1 LNENTLTTARA
12 ELKREITEG
21 QTLMELLYG
30 QMERWIQRITRTRK
44 PASPYTSTIV
54 IFLLIL
60 AIGYLISVAFGEA
73 QDTLSSGLLISSYL
87 AISCASLL
95 VALFNMRKLL
105 ESFRDQIVDFI
116 ESVDDIKDFQC
127 CVTGQFFHRVKNYL
141 FSMVLLILSFLSIF
155 LIKAY
160 SSIFVG
166 AGFCTTLIIG
176 NSLFGISFYFI
187 IMMLFIPGRLSRYQY
202 KLYAVNP
209 IRSKVIANL
218 TGILNRYTY
227 TVVIFVAVITAWVNI
242 LFSSE
247 RFFIWFVLITII
259 LNWIP
264 ILIQFKANQSSI
276 NNIVQKGKLK
286 TLTEIQQKIEFL
298 HANLKSGDRKTINTI
313 NRLMDYHDRID
324 KIRTSTL
331 NLNSVVN
338 LANQLLIPIVA
349 IILANLEKLIGLI
362 P

>member
-1 LNENTLTTARA
+1 
-12 ELKREITEG
+12 
-21 QTLMELLYG
+21 
-30 QMERWIQRITRTRK
+30 
-44 PASPYTSTIV
+44 
-54 IFLLIL
+54 
-60 AIGYLISVAFGEA
+60 
-73 QDTLSSGLLISSYL
+73 
-87 AISCASLL
+87 
-95 VALFNMRKLL
+95 
-105 ESFRDQIVDFI
+105 
-116 ESVDDIKDFQC
+116 VDDIIDFQHC
-127 CVTGQFFHRVKNYL
+127 IARQFFNRVRNFW

-166 AGFCTTLIIG
+166 VGFCTVLIIG

-202 KLYAVNP
+202 KLYVVNP
-209 IRSKVIANL
+209 IRSKVIDSL

-247 RFFIWFVLITII
+247 RFFIWFVLITIL

-286 TLTEIQQKIEFL
+286 TLTEIQQKIEFM
-298 HANLKSGDRKTINTI
+298 HASMKSGDRKTINAI
-313 NRLMDYHDRID
+313 NRLMDYYERID
-324 KIRTSTL
+324 KIRSSSFS
-331 NLNSVVN
+331 LNSVVN
-338 LANQLLIPIVA
+338 LVNQLLIPFVA